1 MAPTGTAPALLAN
14 FAERRQ
20 QLVSSGPDWL
30 RTLRQQALTRF
41 CELGLPT
48 TRLEHWRTTNL
59 STVAAT
65 EFVPP
70 TAGGADDLLA
80 RLPAAARVDLGG
92 PRLVFVNGKHVA
104 DLSSP
109 LPQTA
114 ALWVGSLADALL
126 TMPERVR
133 PSLTRRDPAASQ
145 ALVALNSGFLE
156 DGAVVL
162 VDAKHDA
169 GPPVQLLFVSTPGEQ
184 PTATHP
190 RTLIVAEDGS
200 RLQVVETHVGLAD
213 DVYMTNAVTDVVAGD
228 ATEVEHYRIQ
238 LESSKA
244 FHLSTTHSRQTRDSR
259 CSLVNINLGGR
270 LVRHDVVSVLD
281 GEGAECRLDG
291 LSLTGDGQ
299 HVDNHTVLDHAK
311 PHGSSRELYKGILGG
326 NSRAVFNGRIVVRPD
341 AQKTDAKQSN
351 PNLLLSVGA
360 LANTRP
366 QLEIYADDVKCTH
379 GATVG
384 RLDEEAV
391 FYLRSRGI
399 SDLEARNLMVAAFAG
414 EVLDRIEP
422 AALRSELV
430 RAVAQRLPRIRR
442 PDA

>member
-1 MAPTGTAPALLAN
+1 MAPTGTAPAFLSN
-14 FAERRQ
+14 FAERQRQ
-20 QLVSSGPDWL
+20 LASSGPEWL
-30 RTLRQQALTRF
+30 RTLRHDALARF
-41 CELGLPT
+41 RELGLPT
-48 TRLEHWRTTNL
+48 TRLEAWRTTNL

-70 TAGGADDLLA
+70 AGGISDDLLS

-92 PRLVFVNGKHVA
+92 PRLVFVNGSYA
-104 DLSSP
+104 SDLSSP
-109 LPQTA
+109 PPQAAGLWYGSLPDALA
-114 ALWVGSLADALL
+114 AL
-126 TMPERVR
+126 PERVR
-133 PSLTRRDPAASQ
+133 PHLTRREPAATQ
-145 ALVALNSGFLE
+145 ALDALNASFLE

-169 GPPVQLLFVSTPGEQ
+169 GPPLQLLFVSTPSEQ

-190 RTLIVAEDGS
+190 RTLIVAESGS

-213 DVYMTNAVTDVVAGD
+213 DLYLTNAVTDVVAGD
-228 ATEVEHYRIQ
+228 DTHLEHYRIQ

-244 FHLSTTHSRQTRDSR
+244 FHLSTIHSRQTRDSR
-259 CSLVNINLGGR
+259 CSLFNINLGGR

-291 LSLTGDGQ
+291 LALTRDEQ
-299 HVDNHTVLDHAK
+299 HIDNHTVLDHAR
-311 PHGSSRELYKGILGG
+311 PHGSSRELYKGILDG
-326 NSRAVFNGRIVVRPD
+326 NSRAVFNGRIIVRPD

-351 PNLLLSVGA
+351 PNLLLSAGA

-399 SDLEARNLMVAAFAG
+399 SDLDARNLMLAAFAG
-414 EVLDRIEP
+414 EVLERIEP
-422 AALRSELV
+422 APLRSELE
-430 RAVAQRLPRIRR
+430 RAVAERLPRIRHR
-442 PDA
+442 NA